1 MTKLYQKIRLS
12 DHALIGAPA
21 TVPDELNGLQDA
33 SLADLSWIAD
43 DDVRAPYEGMG
54 LWPVEEVTPA
64 HDERTHQAAAWD
76 TLEADLER
84 SVVVGTRLIEARP
97 SAAPLRVNKIDFL
110 RLFDG
115 EETRKWNKLKRQIAG
130 LVEDD
135 YDDPAKA
142 LLVQAEAAMD
152 RFNALPEFVELDH
165 PETMAFVGG
174 LLTAAGVLTA
184 PRAAEVLAGTPPA

>member
-1 MTKLYQKIRLS
+1 MTQLYQKVRLS
-12 DHALIGAPA
+12 DHEPIDAPA
-21 TVPDELNGLQDA
+21 PLPASLQGLQDV
-33 SLADLSWIAD
+33 SLADLSWLQDPELVA
-43 DDVRAPYEGMG
+43 AYEDHG
-54 LWPVEEVTPA
+54 LWPVVEVIPA
-64 HDERTHQAAAWD
+64 HDSRTHQVGGWGD
-76 TLEADLER
+76 
-84 SVVVGTRLIEARP
+84 VVVDIPAMAVTATRLITARENADP
-97 SAAPLRVNKIDFL
+97 FRVNKVDFL
-110 RLFDG
+110 RLFTG
-115 EETRKWNKLKRQIAG
+115 EETRQWNKLKRQIAS
-130 LVEDD
+130 LTEAD